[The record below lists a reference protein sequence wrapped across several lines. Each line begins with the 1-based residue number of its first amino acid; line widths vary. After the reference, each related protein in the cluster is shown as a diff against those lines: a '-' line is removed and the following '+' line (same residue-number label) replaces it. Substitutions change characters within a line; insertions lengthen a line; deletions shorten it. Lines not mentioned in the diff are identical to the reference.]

1 MSFQFTVQTNGL
13 RLDAFL
19 ASQLENSR
27 SFIQEQ
33 IKAGQVSINGA
44 VQTKPGL
51 RLKSGDNVE
60 GSLSHTEPLLLSP
73 IKGPLDILHEDDDIL
88 VINKSQGLV
97 VHPAPGLE
105 DPTLVHFLLHY
116 MQQDPNFV
124 ASSEDRPGIV
134 HRLDRGTSGV
144 ILVAKHRIALE
155 KLSAQFKNREVRKEY
170 WAVVWGRPPLQGKV
184 ETAIGRDLRN
194 RKKISSQ
201 SNHPKPAL
209 THWKTQKRPC
219 LL

>member
-73 IKGPLDILHEDDDIL
+73 IKGPLGGRSDIHCH
-88 VINKSQGLV
+88 QRTLV
-97 VHPAPGLE
+97 VMFWGGPL
-105 DPTLVHFLLHY
+105 
-116 MQQDPNFV
+116 PN
-124 ASSEDRPGIV
+124 
-134 HRLDRGTSGV
+134 HGV
-144 ILVAKHRIALE
+144 
-155 KLSAQFKNREVRKEY
+155 S
-170 WAVVWGRPPLQGKV
+170 
-184 ETAIGRDLRN
+184 
-194 RKKISSQ
+194 
-201 SNHPKPAL
+201 
-209 THWKTQKRPC
+209 C
-219 LL
+219 LNTVPRFQT